1 MSILFINGSPDPNG
15 NTARLA
21 KHVLAGRAYETVNLS
36 QNPVGDY
43 GTSFPGDCFEAI
55 LGKMQ
60 AADIIVMGS
69 PCYWH
74 DLSGAL
80 RCLIDRCYGPVAEGS
95 FSGKK
100 LVFVFQGAAPT
111 KAMFERVEYTM
122 FRFAGLYG
130 MDYLGMV
137 TNDREAKTVART
149 L

>member
-1 MSILFINGSPDPNG
+1 MSILFINGSPNPQG
-15 NTARLA
+15 STARLA
-21 KHVLAGRAYETVNLS
+21 ARLLASRPYETVELS

-43 GTSFPGDCFEAI
+43 GTSFPGDRFDAI
-55 LGKMQ
+55 LARMR
-60 AADIIVMGS
+60 AADTIVMGS

-80 RCLIDRCYGPVAEGS
+80 RCLLDRCYGPVGGGE

-111 KAMFERVEYTM
+111 EAMFERVEYTM
-122 FRFAGLYG
+122 SRFADLYG

-137 TNDREAKTVART
+137 TNTREADAMAQE